1 MSKKRKHEENITNID
16 NSITKNEICSE
27 NGLKIEF
34 ESMNESNFLEFRSIN
49 SIVLPI
55 NHPKQFYQSLLKS
68 VDKDKCLLGIVI
80 YVLFCVVLF
89 FKI

>member
-1 MSKKRKHEENITNID
+1 MSKKRKHEENTTNID
-16 NSITKNEICSE
+16 NSITKTETCSD

-80 YVLFCVVLF
+80 CVLYCCFI